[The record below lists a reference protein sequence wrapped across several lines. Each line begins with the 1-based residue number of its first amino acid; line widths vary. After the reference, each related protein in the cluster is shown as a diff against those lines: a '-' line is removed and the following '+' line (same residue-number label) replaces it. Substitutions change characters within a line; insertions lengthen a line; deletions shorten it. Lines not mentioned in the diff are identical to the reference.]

1 MEKIIVGLIKSF
13 TSLFSVVICTMVR
26 IVIEIKRDEKCFA
39 CEFFFHCYFLLRM
52 TKDSSW
58 SKIRTKELSSKATHF
73 ERKKRVKDWLPI
85 YSDLKYSFLKRKCLI
100 S

>member
-26 IVIEIKRDEKCFA
+26 IVIEFKSDDKCFA

-73 ERKKRVKDWLPI
+73 ERKKACERLVTYLTWLKI
-85 YSDLKYSFLKRKCLI
+85 FIFKT
-100 S
+100 